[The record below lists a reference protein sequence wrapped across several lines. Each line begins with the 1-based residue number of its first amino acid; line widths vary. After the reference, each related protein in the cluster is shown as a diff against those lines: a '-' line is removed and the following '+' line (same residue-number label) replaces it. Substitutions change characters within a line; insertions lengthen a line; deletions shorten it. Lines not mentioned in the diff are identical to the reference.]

1 MYLPYSSSYR
11 TLNATLKQC
20 NGFLHS
26 KSAHLHQRMPNF
38 AILMGSDYVL
48 STYIF
53 ITRVALYDLS
63 REHSV
68 HLLKNTVW
76 HSYLKMLPSNTSVRV
91 WVWTRIFLTFT
102 TGMWST
108 LVCHHSLIN
117 DPTSRVYG
125 IWNQVMTG
133 WSSTLSGNASVDNSK
148 CYNYTMQVVHKT
160 TSPVQKSRLVT
171 QFSGYKANQR
181 HLSIKAT

>member
-68 HLLKNTVW
+68 HLLKNSLTFLFENATFKHVCTGLSLNKNFSDFYNW
-76 HSYLKMLPSNTSVRV
+76 NVVNSGLPS
-91 WVWTRIFLTFT
+91 LT
-102 TGMWST
+102 
-108 LVCHHSLIN
+108 
-117 DPTSRVYG
+117 D
-125 IWNQVMTG
+125 
-133 WSSTLSGNASVDNSK
+133 K
-148 CYNYTMQVVHKT
+148 
-160 TSPVQKSRLVT
+160 
-171 QFSGYKANQR
+171 
-181 HLSIKAT
+181 

>member
-68 HLLKNTVW
+68 HLLKNTV
-76 HSYLKMLPSNTSVRV
+76 
-91 WVWTRIFLTFT
+91 
-102 TGMWST
+102 
-108 LVCHHSLIN
+108 
-117 DPTSRVYG
+117 
-125 IWNQVMTG
+125 
-133 WSSTLSGNASVDNSK
+133 
-148 CYNYTMQVVHKT
+148 
-160 TSPVQKSRLVT
+160 
-171 QFSGYKANQR
+171 
-181 HLSIKAT
+181 